1 MFGRNTVFLQSAPT
15 LLNSAF
21 NSAFP
26 RISRHPLSQNVKQP
40 PPPALLVRDP
50 LLQEGRALIL
60 LPLPNL
66 FIGKQRWTC
75 DNCDNSTVWFWD
87 CHPSST
93 SSGLPSDTT
102 LMTFPGRYS
111 LRASKKFQMF
121 PWLAN
126 LLFWFTLLSRCCTGW
141 SGFRPWPKWSS
152 IPRKKFS
159 KSSWEGK
166 RNLDKDPVL
175 GYVGKDPTCL
185 PDLWISVSLLLVKF

>member
-1 MFGRNTVFLQSAPT
+1 MFRRNTVFPPISAHALKLRLP
-15 LLNSAF
+15 
-21 NSAFP
+21 P
-26 RISRHPLSQNVKQP
+26 YKP
-40 PPPALLVRDP
+40 PPHRPKCQTTPPPSRARPPSAGRKGVNPSPSPLTCSSVNRDE
-50 LLQEGRALIL
+50 LAS
-60 LPLPNL
+60 
-66 FIGKQRWTC
+66 
-75 DNCDNSTVWFWD
+75 DDNSILWFWD
-87 CHPSST
+87 CHLSST

-111 LRASKKFQMF
+111 PRTSKKFQMF

-166 RNLDKDPVL
+166 RNLDKTLFLDMSARTLHVCL
-175 GYVGKDPTCL
+175 TCGL
-185 PDLWISVSLLLVKF
+185 ACPFF